1 MNNEKAFARQWFD
14 YINQIECNVYFSPFF
29 TCRIP
34 KHLRIKHNDGDDDYN
49 VISPQVMDDDY
60 STERNKQNAN
70 IRNSHDVDNLNETY
84 SQNGV
89 SYKTEDEFK
98 IDTNPRK
105 KSNLLLNKNS
115 EQKQSSYN
123 NKPTWLPLDD
133 DGFS

>member
-1 MNNEKAFARQWFD
+1 M
-14 YINQIECNVYFSPFF
+14 YFSPFF

-34 KHLRIKHNDGDDDYN
+34 KHLRIKQNDGDDDYN
-49 VISPQVMDDDY
+49 VISPQVLDDDY